1 MNHIPVLIICLPC
14 LAALPF
20 SWPSSLSL
28 CPSFGCSAI
37 EKFGNM
43 KPPKYDLAAK
53 QVKETMDKR
62 YSPNWCC
69 IIGLFFYFSPLSTS
83 LAYLFR
89 HLTYIS
95 SSFLALP
102 STLSKSNCFA
112 FLWTQLFLSFILLQ
126 LSQSSLWN
134 GVCYAS
140 QQSASS
146 YTQTDSVLLCTSQMC
161 LKVPFLQC
169 SWFSHFVWMFIFLC
183 VSYACAQG
191 SPLGQM

>member
-1 MNHIPVLIICLPC
+1 MLPDDLGRSAVSTNHIPVLIICLPC
-14 LAALPF
+14 LAALP
-20 SWPSSLSL
+20 SSLPSSLSL

-69 IIGLFFYFSPLSTS
+69 IIGLFFYFSPFSTS

-102 STLSKSNCFA
+102 STLSKTNCFA
-112 FLWTQLFLSFILLQ
+112 SLWTNCFFHSFSCNFLSPLCGMECIMLLNNLQ
-126 LSQSSLWN
+126 AHTHRPTVS
-134 GVCYAS
+134 CFAH
-140 QQSASS
+140 
-146 YTQTDSVLLCTSQMC
+146 
-161 LKVPFLQC
+161 LK
-169 SWFSHFVWMFIFLC
+169 C
-183 VSYACAQG
+183 V
-191 SPLGQM
+191 